1 VKGKEKERSKEK
13 KERESLMQIEV
24 QLEPLHQQKSRKEL
38 QLLLK
43 ANEKTK
49 E

>member
-1 VKGKEKERSKEK
+1 VKGKVKEK
-13 KERESLMQIEV
+13 GKKGRESLMQIEV

-43 ANEKTK
+43 ANGEIK